1 MNKCWRRNPIMNFND
16 QDRQCCVT
24 LSAAKGLAR
33 WAERCFAALSMT
45 GPVLIVKNLYRGTRR
60 RDDTMTAL
68 FVGIDTGGTFTDLVL
83 LREGEIRV
91 HKVLSTPDDPSR
103 AILQGLVNLGV
114 TVGVGAD
121 KSAVGTVNRPL
132 HSLVHG
138 STVATNAVLEHKGVR
153 TGLITTAGFRDVLEI
168 GRQTRPKLYE
178 LRVQKEPPLVPRS
191 RRVEV
196 VERLNERGEVLIP
209 LDEAELQA
217 AIEQMQAA
225 NVEAVAICLLFSF
238 ANPDHERKV
247 AEAARAAGF
256 YVSVS
261 SEVLPEFREYE
272 RTSTVVLNA
281 YVGPLIDRYLK
292 RLEDS
297 LERIDMR
304 SASYPTR
311 GLKRAPQA
319 TLRGILPG
327 GQVTKGPYGTRL

>member
-1 MNKCWRRNPIMNFND
+1 MY
-16 QDRQCCVT
+16 
-24 LSAAKGLAR
+24 LAR
-33 WAERCFAALSMT
+33 YNTCKRS
-45 GPVLIVKNLYRGTRR
+45 TRR

-114 TVGVGAD
+114 TVGVGAEVL
-121 KSAVGTVNRPL
+121 KRAPLRFAEAVGTVNRPL

-138 STVATNAVLEHKGVR
+138 STVATNAVLEHKGVH

-196 VERLNERGEVLIP
+196 FERLNERGEVLIP
-209 LDEAELQA
+209 FDEVSLKT

-238 ANPDHERKV
+238 ANPAHE
-247 AEAARAAGF
+247 
-256 YVSVS
+256 
-261 SEVLPEFREYE
+261 
-272 RTSTVVLNA
+272 
-281 YVGPLIDRYLK
+281 
-292 RLEDS
+292 
-297 LERIDMR
+297 
-304 SASYPTR
+304 
-311 GLKRAPQA
+311 
-319 TLRGILPG
+319 
-327 GQVTKGPYGTRL
+327 